1 MGKRGPIPQHERVRV
16 LPGREERRPPP
27 PEGLTDDQARLWR
40 DIVETEPQ
48 ELFASEARKHLLRL
62 YVEHATFRANLQGLI
77 DRVPIEK
84 ILDPDTEDGFER
96 MLRVRDRE
104 TKTLVS
110 LATRMRLTNQSRYT
124 PTAAGTAGRNHN
136 PGAKPWDAP
145 GEAESYFD

>member
-1 MGKRGPIPQHERVRV
+1 MGKSGLVLQNQRIRT
-16 LPGREERRPPP
+16 LPGREERRAP
-27 PEGLTDDQARLWR
+27 PEGLTEDQARLWR
-40 DIVETEPQ
+40 DIVEAKPQ
-48 ELFASEARKHLLRL
+48 ELFDSAARRHLLRL

-96 MLRVRDRE
+96 MLKVRDRE
-104 TKTLVS
+104 RKTLVS

-136 PGAKPWDAP
+136 PGAKLWQTP
-145 GEAESYFD
+145 GETETYLD